1 MDFMTQ
7 LPAIAK
13 AIGDM
18 FISLFQSV
26 SAIFYT
32 PGTPAVGDTAAVPG
46 QLTFIGVL
54 ALMVLFIGLCIML
67 ANWVRSLIARR

>member
-1 MDFMTQ
+1 MDFLSS
-7 LPAIAK
+7 LPQIAS
-13 AIGDM
+13 AIGEM
-18 FISLFQSV
+18 FISLFTSV

-32 PGTPAVGDTAAVPG
+32 PGSGTGDTAVPG

-54 ALMVLFIGLCIML
+54 ALVVLFIGLCMLL